1 MINIFGVK
9 IIVTIGNGQDFGN
22 NDETHLTFEEFFPE
36 EGDKSIEEEKDEI
49 ERGSS
54 VNFMTE

>member
-22 NDETHLTFEEFFPE
+22 NDETHLPFEEFFPE
-36 EGDKSIEEEKDEI
+36 VGDKSIEEEKDEF
-49 ERGSS
+49 ERG
-54 VNFMTE
+54 E